1 MNLDA
6 FVRQRTPE
14 WEELGRLVEVAGRRP
29 ERLGPGGVRRLGST
43 YRAAAAD
50 LALARRRWP
59 GDPVTI
65 RLEDLVGRSRHLVY
79 ATESR
84 SASLRHFLSRGY
96 WRLVR
101 ERIGLV
107 GLCWLLM
114 IVPAVL
120 VGAWAA
126 SDPAAAGR
134 FLPSQFRGVGEH
146 GGGDLGLALGRQATL
161 AGQIL
166 TNNIQV
172 SFVAFAGGILAG
184 VGTTLVLLYNG
195 ALIGGVAGLT
205 FAAGRP
211 GPFLSLVAPHGV
223 LELSVIAVSGAAGFS
238 VGWALIDPGRW
249 SRRVALAAGARR
261 GAEIV
266 LGTMPWFVLAGLVE
280 GFVTPTS
287 LPQAAGRPVVEQV
300 GEDDDEGPLAA
311 AEAAEGQ
318 LVVAVGGR
326 RLEVEE
332 AVDDALA
339 AAAPGRQAPPN
350 GAVEGDRPG
359 LVADLV
365 GHQRHGHCRV
375 EGGGEPGQR
384 DAGAEPG

>member
-6 FVRQRTPE
+6 FVRRRTSE
-14 WEELGRLVEVAGRRP
+14 WEELGRLVEAAGRRP
-29 ERLGPGGVRRLGST
+29 EQLGPDGVRRLGMT

-59 GDPVTI
+59 GDPVTL
-65 RLEDLVGRSRHLVY
+65 RLENLVGRSRHLVY
-79 ATESR
+79 ASQSR
-84 SASLRHFLSRGY
+84 STSLREFLSEGY

-120 VGAWAA
+120 VGTWAA
-126 SDPAAAGR
+126 RDPAAAGR
-134 FLPSQFRGVGEH
+134 FLPGQFRGVGEH

-205 FAAGRP
+205 VAAGRP

-238 VGWALIDPGRW
+238 VGWALIDPGHR

-287 LPQAAGRPVVEQV
+287 LPLGGA
-300 GEDDDEGPLAA
+300 
-311 AEAAEGQ
+311 
-318 LVVAVGGR
+318 VAVG
-326 RLEVEE
+326 LLV
-332 AVDDALA
+332 
-339 AAAPGRQAPPN
+339 AAPYWTLVFWRGRPQSQPA
-350 GAVEGDRPG
+350 AG
-359 LVADLV
+359 L
-365 GHQRHGHCRV
+365 G
-375 EGGGEPGQR
+375 P
-384 DAGAEPG
+384 

>member
-14 WEELGRLVEVAGRRP
+14 WDELGQLVTRAGQRP
-29 ERLGPGGVRRLGST
+29 ERLGPAGVRRLGAT

-59 GDPVTI
+59 GDPVTV

-79 ATESR
+79 AAESR
-84 SASLRHFLSRGY
+84 SASLGEFLSHGY

-114 IVPAVL
+114 LVPTVL
-120 VGAWAA
+120 VGVWAA
-126 SDPAAAGR
+126 SDPAAAAR
-134 FLPSQFRGVGEH
+134 FLPGQFRGAGQNA
-146 GGGDLGLALGRQATL
+146 GGDLGLGVGTQATL

-184 VGTTLVLLYNG
+184 VGSTLVLLYNG

-211 GPFLSLVAPHGV
+211 GPFLALV
-223 LELSVIAVSGAAGFS
+223 
-238 VGWALIDPGRW
+238 DPGRR
-249 SRRVALAAGARR
+249 SRRTSVGLAARR

-280 GFVTPTS
+280 GFVTPTN
-287 LPQAAGRPVVEQV
+287 LPLGGAITVGLLVAAPYWTLVFWRGRPERRR
-300 GEDDDEGPLAA
+300 EPAA
-311 AEAAEGQ
+311 ALRG
-318 LVVAVGGR
+318 
-326 RLEVEE
+326 
-332 AVDDALA
+332 
-339 AAAPGRQAPPN
+339 
-350 GAVEGDRPG
+350 
-359 LVADLV
+359 
-365 GHQRHGHCRV
+365 
-375 EGGGEPGQR
+375 
-384 DAGAEPG
+384 

>member
-14 WEELGRLVEVAGRRP
+14 WQELAYLVESAGRRP
-29 ERLGPGGVRRLGST
+29 ERLGPSGVRRLGT
-43 YRAAAAD
+43 IYRAAAAD

-59 GDPVTI
+59 GDPVTV

-114 IVPAVL
+114 IVPALL

-134 FLPSQFRGVGEH
+134 FLPGQFRGVGEH

-172 SFVAFAGGILAG
+172 SFVAFAGGLLAG

-205 FAAGRP
+205 VAAGRP

-238 VGWALIDPGRW
+238 VGWALIDPGRR
-249 SRRVALAAGARR
+249 SRRVSLGLGARR

-266 LGTMPWFVLAGLVE
+266 LGTMPWFVVAGLVE

-287 LPQAAGRPVVEQV
+287 LPLGGAIAVGLLVAAPYWVLVFWRGRPESAGAGAAGT
-300 GEDDDEGPLAA
+300 G
-311 AEAAEGQ
+311 
-318 LVVAVGGR
+318 
-326 RLEVEE
+326 
-332 AVDDALA
+332 
-339 AAAPGRQAPPN
+339 
-350 GAVEGDRPG
+350 
-359 LVADLV
+359 
-365 GHQRHGHCRV
+365 
-375 EGGGEPGQR
+375 
-384 DAGAEPG
+384 

>member
-6 FVRQRTPE
+6 FVRERTPE
-14 WEELGRLVEVAGRRP
+14 WDDLRTLVESAGRRP
-29 ERLGPGGVRRLGST
+29 ERLGPAGVRRLGST

-59 GDPVTI
+59 GDPVTV

-79 ATESR
+79 ASASR
-84 SASLRHFLSRGY
+84 GASLRQFLSRGY

-114 IVPAVL
+114 IVPALL
-120 VGAWAA
+120 VGVWAA
-126 SDPAAAGR
+126 ADPAAAGR

-205 FAAGRP
+205 VAAGRP

-238 VGWALIDPGRW
+238 VGWALIDPGRR
-249 SRRVALAAGARR
+249 SRRVALGLGARR

-287 LPQAAGRPVVEQV
+287 LPLAG
-300 GEDDDEGPLAA
+300 A
-311 AEAAEGQ
+311 
-318 LVVAVGGR
+318 VAVGV
-326 RLEVEE
+326 LV
-332 AVDDALA
+332 
-339 AAAPGRQAPPN
+339 AAPYWALVFWRGRPERPAP
-350 GAVEGDRPG
+350 A
-359 LVADLV
+359 
-365 GHQRHGHCRV
+365 
-375 EGGGEPGQR
+375 
-384 DAGAEPG
+384 

>member
-6 FVRQRTPE
+6 FVRERTAG
-14 WEELGRLVEVAGRRP
+14 WDELRTLVEFAGRRP
-29 ERLGPGGVRRLGST
+29 ERLGPAGVRRLGST

-59 GDPVTI
+59 GDPVTV

-79 ATESR
+79 ASASR
-84 SASLRHFLSRGY
+84 GASLRQFLSRGY

-114 IVPAVL
+114 IVPALL
-120 VGAWAA
+120 VGVWAS

-205 FAAGRP
+205 VAAGRP

-238 VGWALIDPGRW
+238 VGWALIDPGRR
-249 SRRVALAAGARR
+249 SRRVALGLGARQ

-287 LPQAAGRPVVEQV
+287 LPLAGAVVVGVLVAAPYWTLVFWRGRPER
-300 GEDDDEGPLAA
+300 P
-311 AEAAEGQ
+311 
-318 LVVAVGGR
+318 
-326 RLEVEE
+326 
-332 AVDDALA
+332 
-339 AAAPGRQAPPN
+339 APA
-350 GAVEGDRPG
+350 
-359 LVADLV
+359 
-365 GHQRHGHCRV
+365 
-375 EGGGEPGQR
+375 
-384 DAGAEPG
+384 

>member
-14 WEELGRLVEVAGRRP
+14 WEELGRLVQSAGRRP
-29 ERLGPGGVRRLGST
+29 ERLGPAGVRRLGSI
-43 YRAAAAD
+43 YRAVAAD

-59 GDPVTI
+59 GDPVTV

-84 SASLRHFLSRGY
+84 SASLRQFLSRGY

-120 VGAWAA
+120 VGVWAA

-205 FAAGRP
+205 VAAGRP

-238 VGWALIDPGRW
+238 VGWSLIDPGRR
-249 SRRVALAAGARR
+249 SRRAALGLGARR

-266 LGTMPWFVLAGLVE
+266 LGTMPWVVLAGLVE

-287 LPQAAGRPVVEQV
+287 LPLAG
-300 GEDDDEGPLAA
+300 A
-311 AEAAEGQ
+311 
-318 LVVAVGGR
+318 VAVG
-326 RLEVEE
+326 LLV
-332 AVDDALA
+332 
-339 AAAPGRQAPPN
+339 AAPYWTLVFWRGRP
-350 GAVEGDRPG
+350 ER
-359 LVADLV
+359 VAA
-365 GHQRHGHCRV
+365 
-375 EGGGEPGQR
+375 GEIRGSR
-384 DAGAEPG
+384 ALKV

>member
-6 FVRQRTPE
+6 FVRQRTSE
-14 WEELGRLVEVAGRRP
+14 WEELGRLVAAAGHRP
-29 ERLGPGGVRRLGST
+29 ERLGPDAVRRLGSA
-43 YRAAAAD
+43 YRASAAD

-59 GDPVTI
+59 GDPVTV

-101 ERIGLV
+101 ERIGVV

-114 IVPAVL
+114 LVPAAA

-126 SDPAAAGR
+126 ADPAAAAP
-134 FLPSQFRGVGEH
+134 FLPSQFRGVGDSS
-146 GGGDLGLALGRQATL
+146 GGDLGLGVGRQATL

-166 TNNIQV
+166 TNNIRV

-184 VGTTLVLLYNG
+184 VGTALVLLYNG

-205 FAAGRP
+205 VAAGRP

-223 LELSVIAVSGAAGFS
+223 LELSVIAVSGAAGMA
-238 VGWALIDPGRW
+238 VGWALIDPGRR
-249 SRRVALAAGARR
+249 SRRVALGRGART

-266 LGTMPWFVLAGLVE
+266 LGTMPWFVVAGLVE

-287 LPQAAGRPVVEQV
+287 LPLAGAIAVGLLVAAPYWILVFWRGRP
-300 GEDDDEGPLAA
+300 AA
-311 AEAAEGQ
+311 
-318 LVVAVGGR
+318 
-326 RLEVEE
+326 
-332 AVDDALA
+332 
-339 AAAPGRQAPPN
+339 
-350 GAVEGDRPG
+350 
-359 LVADLV
+359 
-365 GHQRHGHCRV
+365 
-375 EGGGEPGQR
+375 
-384 DAGAEPG
+384 

>member
-14 WEELGRLVEVAGRRP
+14 WDELARLVASAGHHP

-59 GDPVTI
+59 GDPVTV

-84 SASLRHFLSRGY
+84 AASLRHFLSRGY

-101 ERIGLV
+101 ERLGLV

-114 IVPAVL
+114 VVPGFL

-126 SDPAAAGR
+126 SDPAAAAK
-134 FLPSQFRGVGEH
+134 FLPGQYRGAGDNA
-146 GGGDLGLALGRQATL
+146 GGDLGLSVGYQATL

-205 FAAGRP
+205 VEAGRM

-223 LELSVIAVSGAAGFS
+223 LELSVIAVSGAAGFT
-238 VGWALIDPGRW
+238 VGWALIDPGRR
-249 SRRVALAAGARR
+249 SRRAALSAATRR

-266 LGTMPWFVLAGLVE
+266 LGTMPWFVLAGVVE
-280 GFVTPTS
+280 GFVTPTA
-287 LPQAAGRPVVEQV
+287 LPVGGALAVGALVATPFWVLVFWRGRP
-300 GEDDDEGPLAA
+300 
-311 AEAAEGQ
+311 
-318 LVVAVGGR
+318 
-326 RLEVEE
+326 
-332 AVDDALA
+332 
-339 AAAPGRQAPPN
+339 AP
-350 GAVEGDRPG
+350 
-359 LVADLV
+359 
-365 GHQRHGHCRV
+365 
-375 EGGGEPGQR
+375 EPER
-384 DAGAEPG
+384 EPAGVT

>member
-6 FVRQRTPE
+6 FVRLRTPE
-14 WEELGRLVEVAGRRP
+14 WQELAWLVESAGRRP
-29 ERLGPGGVRRLGST
+29 EQLGPGGVRRLGAT

-59 GDPVTI
+59 GDPVTV

-114 IVPAVL
+114 IVPGL
-120 VGAWAA
+120 LLGAWAA
-126 SDPAAAGR
+126 SDPAAAAR
-134 FLPSQFRGVGEH
+134 FLPAQYRGVGDN
-146 GGGDLGLALGRQATL
+146 GGGDLGLAVGRQATL

-205 FAAGRP
+205 MAAGRP

-223 LELSVIAVSGAAGFS
+223 LELSVIAVSGAAGFT
-238 VGWALIDPGRW
+238 VGWALIEPGRR
-249 SRRVALAAGARR
+249 SRRAALGDGARR

-287 LPQAAGRPVVEQV
+287 LPLGGAIAVGLLVAAPYWALVFWRGRPEPVPE
-300 GEDDDEGPLAA
+300 EPYS
-311 AEAAEGQ
+311 
-318 LVVAVGGR
+318 
-326 RLEVEE
+326 RLR
-332 AVDDALA
+332 ALA
-339 AAAPGRQAPPN
+339 R
-350 GAVEGDRPG
+350 R
-359 LVADLV
+359 
-365 GHQRHGHCRV
+365 
-375 EGGGEPGQR
+375 
-384 DAGAEPG
+384 

>member
-14 WEELGRLVEVAGRRP
+14 WDELAQLVASAGHHP
-29 ERLGPGGVRRLGST
+29 EKLGPGGVRRLGAT

-59 GDPVTI
+59 GDPVTV

-84 SASLRHFLSRGY
+84 SASLREFMSRGY

-101 ERIGLV
+101 ERLGLV

-134 FLPSQFRGVGEH
+134 FLPGQFRGAGENA
-146 GGGDLGLALGRQATL
+146 GGDLGLSVGYQATL

-205 FAAGRP
+205 MAAGRA

-238 VGWALIDPGRW
+238 VGWALIDPGRR
-249 SRRVALAAGARR
+249 SRRVALGLGARR

-266 LGTMPWFVLAGLVE
+266 LGTMPWFVLAGIVE
-280 GFVTPTS
+280 GFVTPTA
-287 LPQAAGRPVVEQV
+287 LPLAGAIMVGLLVAAPYWALVFWRGRPQPV
-300 GEDDDEGPLAA
+300 PLAP
-311 AEAAEGQ
+311 EP
-318 LVVAVGGR
+318 V
-326 RLEVEE
+326 E
-332 AVDDALA
+332 AV
-339 AAAPGRQAPPN
+339 
-350 GAVEGDRPG
+350 
-359 LVADLV
+359 
-365 GHQRHGHCRV
+365 
-375 EGGGEPGQR
+375 
-384 DAGAEPG
+384 

>member
-14 WEELGRLVEVAGRRP
+14 WEELGRLVESAGRRP
-29 ERLGPGGVRRLGST
+29 ERLGPDGVRRLGAT

-59 GDPVTI
+59 GDPVTV
-65 RLEDLVGRSRHLVY
+65 RLEDLVGRARHLVY
-79 ATESR
+79 ASHSR
-84 SASLRHFLSRGY
+84 SASLRQFLSRGY

-114 IVPAVL
+114 LVPAAL

-126 SDPAAAGR
+126 SDPAAAAR
-134 FLPSQFRGVGEH
+134 FLPTQFRGVGEH
-146 GGGDLGLALGRQATL
+146 GSGDLGLALGRQATL

-195 ALIGGVAGLT
+195 ALIGGVGGLT
-205 FAAGRP
+205 VAAGRP

-238 VGWALIDPGRW
+238 VGWALIDPGRR
-249 SRRVALAAGARR
+249 SRRAALGLGARR

-287 LPQAAGRPVVEQV
+287 LPLAG
-300 GEDDDEGPLAA
+300 A
-311 AEAAEGQ
+311 
-318 LVVAVGGR
+318 VAVG
-326 RLEVEE
+326 LLV
-332 AVDDALA
+332 
-339 AAAPGRQAPPN
+339 AAPYWTLVFWRGRPEPAPS
-350 GAVEGDRPG
+350 AS
-359 LVADLV
+359 
-365 GHQRHGHCRV
+365 
-375 EGGGEPGQR
+375 
-384 DAGAEPG
+384 AG

>member
-14 WEELGRLVEVAGRRP
+14 WDELGRLVESAGRRP
-29 ERLGPGGVRRLGST
+29 ERLGPSGVRRLGAT

-59 GDPVTI
+59 GDPVTV

-79 ATESR
+79 ASQSR
-84 SASLRHFLSRGY
+84 SASLREFLSRGY

-134 FLPSQFRGVGEH
+134 FLPGQFRGVGEH

-205 FAAGRP
+205 VAAGRP

-238 VGWALIDPGRW
+238 VGWALIDPGRR

-287 LPQAAGRPVVEQV
+287 LPLAG
-300 GEDDDEGPLAA
+300 
-311 AEAAEGQ
+311 
-318 LVVAVGGR
+318 AVGVG
-326 RLEVEE
+326 LLV
-332 AVDDALA
+332 
-339 AAAPGRQAPPN
+339 AAPYWTLVFWRGRGPGEPKAPASQP
-350 GAVEGDRPG
+350 APG
-359 LVADLV
+359 L
-365 GHQRHGHCRV
+365 G
-375 EGGGEPGQR
+375 P
-384 DAGAEPG
+384 

>member
-14 WEELGRLVEVAGRRP
+14 WDELARLVGQAGHRP
-29 ERLGPGGVRRLGST
+29 ERLGPAGVRRLGAT

-59 GDPVTI
+59 GDPVTV
-65 RLEDLVGRSRHLVY
+65 RLEDLVGRARHLVY
-79 ATESR
+79 ASESR
-84 SASLRHFLSRGY
+84 SASLREFLSHGY

-120 VGAWAA
+120 VGLWAA
-126 SDPAAAGR
+126 SDPAAAAR
-134 FLPSQFRGVGEH
+134 FLPGQFRGAGQNT
-146 GGGDLGLALGRQATL
+146 GGDLGLGVGTQATL

-184 VGTTLVLLYNG
+184 VGTTLVLLFNG

-205 FAAGRP
+205 MAAGNT
-211 GPFLSLVAPHGV
+211 GPFLALVAPHGV

-238 VGWALIDPGRW
+238 VGWALVDPGRR
-249 SRRVALAAGARR
+249 SRRAAVGLGARR

-266 LGTMPWFVLAGLVE
+266 LGTMPWFVVAGLVE

-287 LPQAAGRPVVEQV
+287 LPLAG
-300 GEDDDEGPLAA
+300 A
-311 AEAAEGQ
+311 
-318 LVVAVGGR
+318 VAVGLLVATPYWVLVFWRGR
-326 RLEVEE
+326 PAPLPP
-332 AVDDALA
+332 DDPGAEDPGSYNRDRALA
-339 AAAPGRQAPPN
+339 R
-350 GAVEGDRPG
+350 R
-359 LVADLV
+359 
-365 GHQRHGHCRV
+365 
-375 EGGGEPGQR
+375 
-384 DAGAEPG
+384 

>member
-1 MNLDA
+1 MNLEA

-14 WEELGRLVEVAGRRP
+14 WQELAWLVESAGRRP
-29 ERLGPGGVRRLGST
+29 EQLGPSGVRRLGST

-59 GDPVTI
+59 GDPVTV

-96 WRLVR
+96 WGLVR

-114 IVPAVL
+114 LVPGVL
-120 VGAWAA
+120 LGVWAA
-126 SDPAAAGR
+126 SDPAAAAR
-134 FLPSQFRGVGEH
+134 FLPTQYRGVGNN
-146 GGGDLGLALGRQATL
+146 GGGDLGLAVGRQATL

-205 FAAGRP
+205 VAAGRP

-223 LELSVIAVSGAAGFS
+223 LELSVIAVSGAAGFT
-238 VGWALIDPGRW
+238 VGWALIDPGRR
-249 SRRVALAAGARR
+249 SRRDALAAGARR

-287 LPQAAGRPVVEQV
+287 LPLGGAIAVGLLVAAPYWALVFWRGRPEPVPDPGPGF
-300 GEDDDEGPLAA
+300 GE
-311 AEAAEGQ
+311 
-318 LVVAVGGR
+318 
-326 RLEVEE
+326 
-332 AVDDALA
+332 ALS
-339 AAAPGRQAPPN
+339 PR
-350 GAVEGDRPG
+350 
-359 LVADLV
+359 
-365 GHQRHGHCRV
+365 
-375 EGGGEPGQR
+375 
-384 DAGAEPG
+384 

>member
-14 WEELGRLVEVAGRRP
+14 WEELAQLVANAGHRP
-29 ERLGPGGVRRLGST
+29 EKLGPGGVRRLGTT

-59 GDPVTI
+59 GDPVTV

-79 ATESR
+79 ASESR
-84 SASLRHFLSRGY
+84 SASLRQFLSRGY

-101 ERIGLV
+101 EQIGLV

-172 SFVAFAGGILAG
+172 SFVAFAGGLLAG

-205 FAAGRP
+205 VAAGRP

-223 LELSVIAVSGAAGFS
+223 LELSVIAVSGGAGFS
-238 VGWALIDPGRW
+238 GGRALIRPGRR
-249 SRRVALAAGARR
+249 SRRVALGLGARR

-287 LPQAAGRPVVEQV
+287 LPLAG
-300 GEDDDEGPLAA
+300 AI
-311 AEAAEGQ
+311 
-318 LVVAVGGR
+318 AVG
-326 RLEVEE
+326 LLV
-332 AVDDALA
+332 
-339 AAAPGRQAPPN
+339 APPYWTLVFWRGGPPP
-350 GAVEGDRPG
+350 GAARRRPAASPRR
-359 LVADLV
+359 VA
-365 GHQRHGHCRV
+365 
-375 EGGGEPGQR
+375 
-384 DAGAEPG
+384 

>member
-6 FVRQRTPE
+6 FVRERTPE
-14 WEELGRLVEVAGRRP
+14 WDELGRLVQAAGRHP
-29 ERLGPGGVRRLGST
+29 ERLGPDRVRALGSA
-43 YRAAAAD
+43 YRTAAAD

-59 GDPVTI
+59 GDPVTV

-79 ATESR
+79 ATTSR
-84 SASLRHFLSRGY
+84 SASLREFLSRGY

-114 IVPAVL
+114 LVPAVL

-126 SDPAAAGR
+126 NDPAAASR
-134 FLPSQFRGVGEH
+134 FLPGQFRGVGEH

-205 FAAGRP
+205 WAAGQP

-238 VGWALIDPGRW
+238 VGWALIDPGRR
-249 SRRVALAAGARR
+249 SRRAALGLGARR
-261 GAEIV
+261 GEEIV

-287 LPQAAGRPVVEQV
+287 LPLAGAFAVGLAVATPYWALVFWRGRPAQ
-300 GEDDDEGPLAA
+300 
-311 AEAAEGQ
+311 
-318 LVVAVGGR
+318 AV
-326 RLEVEE
+326 
-332 AVDDALA
+332 
-339 AAAPGRQAPPN
+339 PG
-350 GAVEGDRPG
+350 
-359 LVADLV
+359 
-365 GHQRHGHCRV
+365 
-375 EGGGEPGQR
+375 
-384 DAGAEPG
+384 

>member
-14 WEELGRLVEVAGRRP
+14 WDELAGLVSRAGHHP
-29 ERLGPGGVRRLGST
+29 QRLGPGGVRRLGST

-59 GDPVTI
+59 GDPVTV

-84 SASLRHFLSRGY
+84 AASLRHFLARGY
-96 WRLVR
+96 WQLVR
-101 ERIGLV
+101 ERLGLA

-114 IVPAVL
+114 IVPGVL

-126 SDPAAAGR
+126 SDPAAAAK
-134 FLPSQFRGVGEH
+134 FLPGEYRGAGDNVV
-146 GGGDLGLALGRQATL
+146 GDLGLAVGYQATL

-205 FAAGRP
+205 VEAGRM

-223 LELSVIAVSGAAGFS
+223 LELSVIAVSGAAGFT
-238 VGWALIDPGRW
+238 VGWALIDPGRR
-249 SRRVALAAGARR
+249 SRRAALSAATRR

-266 LGTMPWFVLAGLVE
+266 LGTMPWFVLAGVVE
-280 GFVTPTS
+280 GFVTPTA
-287 LPQAAGRPVVEQV
+287 LPVAGALAVGILVATPFWVLVFWRGRP
-300 GEDDDEGPLAA
+300 DP
-311 AEAAEGQ
+311 AET
-318 LVVAVGGR
+318 V
-326 RLEVEE
+326 
-332 AVDDALA
+332 
-339 AAAPGRQAPPN
+339 
-350 GAVEGDRPG
+350 
-359 LVADLV
+359 
-365 GHQRHGHCRV
+365 
-375 EGGGEPGQR
+375 
-384 DAGAEPG
+384 

>member
-1 MNLDA
+1 MNLEG

-14 WEELGRLVEVAGRRP
+14 WDELAQLVAGAGARP
-29 ERLGPGGVRRLGST
+29 ERLGPAGVRRLGAT

-65 RLEDLVGRSRHLVY
+65 RLEDLVSRARHLVY
-79 ATESR
+79 AAPSR
-84 SASLRHFLSRGY
+84 STSLREFLSRGY
-96 WRLVR
+96 WQLVR

-114 IVPAVL
+114 ILPSVL

-126 SDPAAAGR
+126 DDPAAAAR
-134 FLPSQFRGVGEH
+134 FLPAQFRGVGENS
-146 GGGDLGLALGRQATL
+146 GGDLGLAVGRQATL

-172 SFVAFAGGILAG
+172 SFVAFAGGLLAG

-205 FAAGRP
+205 VAAGRP

-223 LELSVIAVSGAAGFS
+223 LELSVIAVSGAAGFT
-238 VGWALIDPGRW
+238 VGWSLINPGRR
-249 SRRVALAAGARR
+249 SRRVSLSLGARR

-266 LGTMPWFVLAGLVE
+266 LGTMPWFVVAGLVE

-287 LPQAAGRPVVEQV
+287 LPLAGAIAVGVLVATPYWVLVFWRGRPEPAGDLQTAPGLGPQVGADAGRGQ
-300 GEDDDEGPLAA
+300 GAGRSLQHLGTGP
-311 AEAAEGQ
+311 GQ
-318 LVVAVGGR
+318 LGGH
-326 RLEVEE
+326 
-332 AVDDALA
+332 
-339 AAAPGRQAPPN
+339 PG
-350 GAVEGDRPG
+350 PG
-359 LVADLV
+359 VQGLD
-365 GHQRHGHCRV
+365 HH
-375 EGGGEPGQR
+375 
-384 DAGAEPG
+384 